1 MVPLEPYSE
10 YYYEWIHILNY
21 TSITTPHTREATVT
35 YISTKKN
42 KMVSKCKWWTH
53 QRQFYKNIRKGSLRN
68 KKLSASNYLNGIEVY
83 PTLLSSIS
91 SLAPEQSQAT

>member
-35 YISTKKN
+35 YISTKK
-42 KMVSKCKWWTH
+42 KQDGVQVQMVDKPETILYKYTK
-53 QRQFYKNIRKGSLRN
+53 RQFK
-68 KKLSASNYLNGIEVY
+68 E
-83 PTLLSSIS
+83 
-91 SLAPEQSQAT
+91 